1 MRIAAALGLAA
12 FLLGGK
18 ALAQDPEP
26 ADAAPVLAPPAPAP
40 PVLPPG
46 VTPIH
51 DDRPMRFVMTGGN
64 VVAGRRVGED
74 QEFFWVALE
83 PGGELAR
90 VRKSEVGSMDYRL
103 GEPAPDAPAS
113 AAARAERA
121 EPETPPPLD
130 LGPEDPS
137 SGRARRG
144 RGLVIGGGV
153 LFGLFYLGTA
163 VYAPAAPGPGAL
175 LFIPIFGPIFYGA
188 AQELGGDEMALMVIA
203 SLLQAGGALM
213 LYLGVRQMTQSS
225 QDEAAGESPSFA
237 LAPAVVPGGFALAG
251 VARF

>member
-1 MRIAAALGLAA
+1 MKLALGLAA
-12 FLLGGK
+12 FLFGSP
-18 ALAQDPEP
+18 AVAQDTAP
-26 ADAAPVLAPPAPAP
+26 ADAVPAPAP
-40 PVLPPG
+40 AAPAPPASPVLPPS

-51 DDRPMRFVMTGGN
+51 DDRPMRFVMLGGN

-74 QEFFWVALE
+74 REFFWVALE
-83 PGGELAR
+83 PGGQLAR
-90 VRKSEVGSMDYRL
+90 VRKSEVGSMDYRT
-103 GEPAPDAPAS
+103 GELAPAGPAP
-113 AAARAERA
+113 AART

-130 LGPEDPS
+130 IGPDDPS
-137 SGRARRG
+137 NGRSRRG

-163 VYAPAAPGPGAL
+163 VYAPAAPGPGSL

-203 SLLQAGGALM
+203 SLLQAAGALM
-213 LYLGVRQMTQSS
+213 LYFGVRQMTQSS
-225 QDEAAGESPSFA
+225 DAEAASGSPSFV

-251 VARF
+251 LGRF